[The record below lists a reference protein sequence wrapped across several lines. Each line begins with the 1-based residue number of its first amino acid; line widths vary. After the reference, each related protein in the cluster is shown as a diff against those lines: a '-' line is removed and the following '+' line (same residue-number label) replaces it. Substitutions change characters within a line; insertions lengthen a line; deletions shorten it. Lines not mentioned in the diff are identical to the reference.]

1 MRIGVDVGGTNTD
14 AVLLTGKTA
23 LGAVKRPTRA
33 DVSSGISDAIGALIE
48 VCGVGP
54 DAIDAVMIGTPNFT
68 NAFTQRRD
76 LVPVFALRAGFP
88 AGRGLPPFRSWPEPL
103 KSILRRRPQL
113 VRSDE

>member
-14 AVLLTGKTA
+14 AVLLTGKTV

-54 DAIDAVMIGTPNFT
+54 DAIDAVMIGTTHFT
-68 NAFTQRRD
+68 NAFIQRRD
-76 LVPVFALRAGFP
+76 LVPVF
-88 AGRGLPPFRSWPEPL
+88 RSEERRVGKECVSTCRFWWEP
-103 KSILRRRPQL
+103 
-113 VRSDE
+113 DH

>member
-14 AVLLTGKTA
+14 AVLLTGKTV

-54 DAIDAVMIGTPNFT
+54 DAIDAVMIGTTHFT
-68 NAFTQRRD
+68 NAFIKRRA
-76 LVPVFALRAGFP
+76 LVPVFAIRHGFP
-88 AGRGLPPFRSWPEPL
+88 ARRGIPPFSSWPAHL
-103 KSILRRRPQL
+103 KSHLSGGSQM
-113 VRSDE
+113 VRGG